1 MNRLVTVAIATI
13 SFFTN
18 STIFAADCS
27 LVSNTQDLFTKNP
40 IVATDWEQMTKD
52 VSDKFKHPKGFVS
65 ALQNGDKT
73 YVLVRIRTW
82 DKSPAFFRGSS
93 NALLPSDNFL
103 HNAVVANEGSELWL
117 LLADDTVIKLQTDRD
132 VHGVAN
138 AVGAPTRTWDNTRR
152 GYLETYDIR
161 TTTTLRYELD
171 KESYA
176 GLTSFPVKN
185 IRLFTNGREHD
196 FLLRK
201 EPYGGVNRAIT
212 CLGPGAAVENG
223 A

>member
-27 LVSNTQDLFTKNP
+27 LVSNTQDLFTN
-40 IVATDWEQMTKD
+40 
-52 VSDKFKHPKGFVS
+52 
-65 ALQNGDKT
+65 
-73 YVLVRIRTW
+73 
-82 DKSPAFFRGSS
+82 KSPAFFRGSS